1 MRKTKIL
8 ECGGISLQ
16 SKICEKAMEE
26 EEMMMDVSNA
36 ECLCHTL
43 QLLITNTV
51 IRKDC
56 VQQSRK

>member
-1 MRKTKIL
+1 MRKTKIW

-43 QLLITNTV
+43 QLLI
-51 IRKDC
+51 
-56 VQQSRK
+56 QL

>member
-26 EEMMMDVSNA
+26 EEMMMDVFMSHLA
-36 ECLCHTL
+36 
-43 QLLITNTV
+43 IANTV